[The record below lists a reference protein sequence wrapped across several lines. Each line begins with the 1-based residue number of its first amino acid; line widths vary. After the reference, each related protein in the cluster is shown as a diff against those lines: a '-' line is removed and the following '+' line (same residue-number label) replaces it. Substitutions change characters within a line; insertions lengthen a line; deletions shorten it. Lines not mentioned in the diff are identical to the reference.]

1 MAFKKGE
8 NPNHPRLGSSIK
20 VDPIRD
26 LRAIA
31 LIKDSLAGL
40 GQLRNLCLFTL
51 GINTAWRA
59 NELLSI
65 TVREVENLREGDV
78 LELKQSKTKKYRAT
92 PLNGVVIDSI
102 QSWLRFYKVEYAHYF
117 HSDAPLFLSLNDRR
131 NALRVPRVTGLVKEW
146 CEFTGVPGHFGS
158 HTMRKTWGYH
168 QRVTFNS
175 PLTLISR
182 AYGHSSERETLAY
195 IGILP
200 EEIDDLFMNEL

>member
-1 MAFKKGE
+1 MGFNKGE
-8 NPNHPRLGSSIK
+8 NPHHPKKGSSIK
-20 VDPIRD
+20 VSPIRN
-26 LRAIA
+26 LRVIA
-31 LIKDSLAGL
+31 RIKGNLEKE

-65 TVREVENLREGDV
+65 TVQEVENLREGDI
-78 LELKQSKTKKYRAT
+78 LELKQSKNNKYRAT
-92 PLNGVVIDSI
+92 PLNAVVIDTI
-102 QSWLRFYKVEYAHYF
+102 QNWLIQYKTEYPNYF
-117 HSDAPLFLSLNDRR
+117 HSEAPLFLSFNDRC
-131 NALRVPRVTGLVKEW
+131 NALRVPRITGLVKGW
-146 CEFTGVPGHFGS
+146 CGVARASGHFGS

-200 EEIDDLFMNEL
+200 EEIDGLFKNEL

>member
-1 MAFKKGE
+1 MGFKKGE
-8 NPNHPRLGSSIK
+8 NPHHPKKGSSIK
-20 VDPIRD
+20 VSPIRD

-31 LIKDSLAGL
+31 RIKDSLKGE
-40 GQLRNLCLFTL
+40 GQLRNICLFTL

-65 TVREVENLREGDV
+65 KVRQVENLREGDI
-78 LELKQSKTKKYRAT
+78 LELKQSKNNKYRAT
-92 PLNGVVIDSI
+92 PLNAVVIDAI
-102 QSWLRFYKVEYAHYF
+102 QNWLSLYKTEYPLYF
-117 HSDAPLFLSLNDRR
+117 RSDAPLFLSFNNRC
-131 NALRVPRVTGLVKEW
+131 NALRVPRVTGLVKGW
-146 CEFTGVPGHFGS
+146 CSMARVRGRFGS